1 MPQQTIRFCIRP
13 NGVVEELVEGVQGNG
28 CLQLTKL
35 IEARLGSIQ
44 RCTSTSDHYLS
55 ASAELH
61 QKQISNVSLQHD

>member
-13 NGVVEELVEGVQGNG
+13 NGVVEELVEGVQGEG

-44 RCTSTSDHYLS
+44 RCNSTSDYYLS
-55 ASAELH
+55 ASAEIH